1 MMEIGFKVDIEELE
15 TRYREEIDGLG
26 NQLQNAT
33 LEISQ
38 IETVI
43 LQMGQSIENLSNIL
57 EEFIQQ
63 QRNREN

>member
-1 MMEIGFKVDIEELE
+1 MDIEELE
-15 TRYREEIDGLG
+15 ARYREEIDRLG

-43 LQMGQSIENLSNIL
+43 LQMGQSIENLSAIL

-63 QRNREN
+63 QRDKEN

>member
-1 MMEIGFKVDIEELE
+1 METKSKMDIEELE
-15 TRYREEIDGLG
+15 ARYREEIDRLG

-43 LQMGQSIENLSNIL
+43 LQMGQSIENLSAIL

-63 QRNREN
+63 QRDKEN

>member
-1 MMEIGFKVDIEELE
+1 MDIEELE
-15 TRYREEIDGLG
+15 ARYREEIDRLG

-33 LEISQ
+33 SEISQ

-43 LQMGQSIENLSNIL
+43 LQMGQSIENLSAIL

-63 QRNREN
+63 QRNEED